1 MSKRR
6 SFSVEALLE
15 LDDEHCQKQNRKE
28 FANSKRLMPCVKAAS
43 GSVASPL
50 ISFVNNATHLPLSPQ
65 RNAENGKRRSVA
77 ISKGSKTRRA
87 RTAFTY
93 EQLVA
98 LENKFKSTRYL
109 SVCERL
115 SLAVALQLSETQV
128 KIWFQNRRT
137 KWKKHNPGLDAN
149 APPSPHTPESHS
161 PSPTTSASSTS
172 TVCQPVPSSVF
183 MPSLSTLSP
192 TPSFPY
198 AVYAVPSQPI
208 FYQPPTLTFI

>member
-1 MSKRR
+1 MLSSNIPYEVFFAALNVSLLFYGRDVDAD
-6 SFSVEALLE
+6 SVVEWMR
-15 LDDEHCQKQNRKE
+15 C
-28 FANSKRLMPCVKAAS
+28 C
-43 GSVASPL
+43 
-50 ISFVNNATHLPLSPQ
+50 FV
-65 RNAENGKRRSVA
+65 R
-77 ISKGSKTRRA
+77 
-87 RTAFTY
+87 F
-93 EQLVA
+93 
-98 LENKFKSTRYL
+98 
-109 SVCERL
+109 
-115 SLAVALQLSETQV
+115 QV

-208 FYQPPTLTFI
+208 FYQPPTLTFIWCVEWLLFCGAMLLSCKEISMSEQHRTFFKLQRHSYLKTSSTSEQHSNFCLKTNSGSERLLLSIRLKALAYLQLS